1 MTNVALKVK
10 EDVCL
15 ANGKDPA
22 ATELIEKMKLWGEV
36 TTLESEI
43 AKVKAEYQA
52 VIDNLTKQIKAI
64 QAQELTPDEIVLLN
78 SYRDCKAVTGEAYQR
93 RIDGLEKCLED
104 VRISSQRR
112 AAQIA
117 QLVAELAEVSA
128 T

>member
-10 EDVCL
+10 ESVCL

-36 TTLESEI
+36 TPLEDEI

-52 VIDNLTKQIKAI
+52 EIDKLTKQIQAI
-64 QAQELTPDEIVLLN
+64 VAQELTPDEIVLLN
-78 SYRDCKAVTGEAYQR
+78 SYRDCKAVTGESYLK
-93 RIDGLEKCLED
+93 RIDGLEKCLEE
-104 VRISSQRR
+104 VRVASQRR

-117 QLVAELAEVSA
+117 QLVAELAEA
-128 T
+128 NA